1 MTGFFSRPAWI
12 TGLSVRLLA
21 LTVVFVM
28 LSEVLIFLPSIARFR
43 RVALEDHV
51 AKAHLAVLALEATPD
66 AMISESLAKHLL
78 FLASAHAVILK
89 EADRRM
95 LMLGGEMPPTVD
107 ATFDLRE
114 TMMTDWIEDAF
125 DALFRRG
132 NRVLRVVGSSPQ
144 MPDVQ
149 IEVLIDEQPL
159 REAMLS
165 YSQRILKLSIAISL
179 LTAALV
185 YFSLQWLMVR
195 PILRLTDSM
204 VRFRQNPED

>member
-1 MTGFFSRPAWI
+1 MTAFFSRPAWI

-43 RVALEDHV
+43 RVTLEDHV

-95 LMLGGEMPPTVD
+95 LMLGGEMPPPSMPPSIC
-107 ATFDLRE
+107 A
-114 TMMTDWIEDAF
+114 
-125 DALFRRG
+125 RR
-132 NRVLRVVGSSPQ
+132 
-144 MPDVQ
+144 
-149 IEVLIDEQPL
+149 
-159 REAMLS
+159 
-165 YSQRILKLSIAISL
+165 
-179 LTAALV
+179 
-185 YFSLQWLMVR
+185 
-195 PILRLTDSM
+195 
-204 VRFRQNPED
+204 